1 MALLRVL
8 GSMAA
13 IGVMTNLVVENR
25 RLREEAAASR
35 RRAKNAEDA
44 LERALLKRAGG
55 DRPAGP
61 ESMDY
66 PPKEWDAVDEASD
79 ESFPASDPPARY

>member
-13 IGVMTNLVVENR
+13 VGMMANLMVENR

-35 RRAKNAEDA
+35 QRAKSAEEA
-44 LERALLKRAGG
+44 LERAVGKRSGG

-61 ESMDY
+61 DSM
-66 PPKEWDAVDEASD
+66 
-79 ESFPASDPPARY
+79 